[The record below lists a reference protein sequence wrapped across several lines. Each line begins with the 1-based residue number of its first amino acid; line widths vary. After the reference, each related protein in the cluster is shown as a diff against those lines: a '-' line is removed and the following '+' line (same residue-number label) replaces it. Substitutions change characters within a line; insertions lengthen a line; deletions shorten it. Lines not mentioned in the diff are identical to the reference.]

1 MKVSFDEGENLMEM
15 QIIAIYVICD
25 ELIKQSGIKDDAQ
38 VQMTTAEIMTSVIVA
53 AELFGGNQKKAC
65 IFLQTYGHIKGMLS
79 QSRFNRRLHAI
90 PEELWHML
98 FVALSEIHQQ
108 NNHGRDF
115 AVDSF
120 PVAVCQNIR
129 IWRSKIYKGEDFRGY
144 IASKKQYFYGL
155 KVHMVTNKNGAPVE
169 FSLAAGSESDIKI
182 FKEMRLDLP
191 AGSKSYADKAYNDYG
206 HEDLVLE
213 AADIQVIAQRKDNSK
228 RKISPALNH
237 ILSVTRKKIETAFSC
252 ITQRFPKTIHA
263 VIAKG
268 FEIKLIAFI
277 IAYSMNL
284 LFQDG

>member
-1 MKVSFDEGENLMEM
+1 MEM
-15 QIIAIYVICD
+15 QIVAIYVICD
-25 ELIKQSGIKDDAQ
+25 ELMKQSGIKDDPQ

-53 AELFGGNQKKAC
+53 AELFGGNQKRAC
-65 IFLQTYGHIKGMLS
+65 LFLQTYGHIQNMLS
-79 QSRFNRRLHAI
+79 KSRFNRRLHAI
-90 PEELWHML
+90 SEELWHTL
-98 FVALSEIHQQ
+98 FLALSELHQQ
-108 NNHGRDF
+108 NNPDQEF

-155 KVHMVTNKNGAPVE
+155 KVHMVTSKNGGPVE
-169 FSLAAGSESDIKI
+169 FALAAGSESDVKI

-191 AGSKSYADKAYNDYG
+191 SGSKIYADKAYNDYG
-206 HEDLVLE
+206 HEDLAHE
-213 AADIQVIAQRKDNSK
+213 AADIQIIAQRKDNSK

-237 ILSVTRKKIETAFSC
+237 ILSVTRKKIETAFSS

-263 VIAKG
+263 VIPKG

-284 LFQDG
+284 IFQDR